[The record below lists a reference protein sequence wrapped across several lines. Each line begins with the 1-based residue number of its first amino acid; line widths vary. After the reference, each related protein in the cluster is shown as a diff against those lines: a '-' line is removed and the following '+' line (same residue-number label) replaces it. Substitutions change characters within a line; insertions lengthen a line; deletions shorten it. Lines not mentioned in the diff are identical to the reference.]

1 MHTHICSFESVVRNL
16 RRECSD
22 RSIDNLDDAP
32 TKERCAS
39 AGSLPFSNAVVA
51 RRCGSADEA
60 TALAIGRLLVARL
73 LCVALLRFV
82 SYSLRKRFPSS
93 HALRTY
99 CCSVGAL
106 LESLRT
112 HCRSVGTLTL
122 EALRS
127 CFDFIA
133 AVGGAAAATDV
144 CSHGSFSSSSEFGGG
159 ARRRRR
165 GAGFFLEE
173 NQSEEFECVGEQ
185 GVRAFEQEH
194 ESDPVLQSN
203 AHH

>member
-1 MHTHICSFESVVRNL
+1 L
-16 RRECSD
+16 
-22 RSIDNLDDAP
+22 
-32 TKERCAS
+32 
-39 AGSLPFSNAVVA
+39 
-51 RRCGSADEA
+51 EA
-60 TALAIGRLLVARL
+60 
-73 LCVALLRFV
+73 
-82 SYSLRKRFPSS
+82 
-93 HALRTY
+93 
-99 CCSVGAL
+99 
-106 LESLRT
+106 LRT

-144 CSHGSFSSSSEFGGG
+144 CSHGSFSCSSQFGGG

-173 NQSEEFECVGEQ
+173 NQSEELECVGEQ

-194 ESDPVLQSN
+194 ESDPVLQSD

>member
-1 MHTHICSFESVVRNL
+1 MCIGRIPSLLL
-16 RRECSD
+16 RSC
-22 RSIDNLDDAP
+22 
-32 TKERCAS
+32 
-39 AGSLPFSNAVVA
+39 GQAVWISG
-51 RRCGSADEA
+51 RGNRTGHF
-60 TALAIGRLLVARL
+60 IGRLLVAPL
-73 LCVALLRFV
+73 LFVALVRFV
-82 SYSLRKRFPSS
+82 SYSLRLRFPSS
-93 HALRTY
+93 HALRAH
-99 CCSVGAL
+99 CCSVGTL
-106 LESLRT
+106 LEALRS

-144 CSHGSFSSSSEFGGG
+144 CSHGSFSSSSQFGGG

-173 NQSEEFECVGEQ
+173 NQSEELECVGEQ

-194 ESDPVLQSN
+194 ESDPVLQSD